1 MAGHLPHQ
9 NIPTCSDEREQI
21 CHMKLVHVGFC
32 GGVSSALADV
42 TEVQEHKLLG
52 LLAKLSGWAWKP
64 PCSPLEHK
72 PKSCSGESVYSDYL
86 VPHSALVFPSTSD
99 FLLSLDAPEPVF

>member
-1 MAGHLPHQ
+1 
-9 NIPTCSDEREQI
+9 
-21 CHMKLVHVGFC
+21 MKLVHVGFC

-72 PKSCSGESVYSDYL
+72 PKSCSGESVYIANSSTNKDPISTGSSTEDAANDTASKDNKVIEVQL
-86 VPHSALVFPSTSD
+86 TKGKQLQHITSAD
-99 FLLSLDAPEPVF
+99 